1 MSGLFAGV
9 SSSLPQHC
17 TPTSSFLTNLS
28 SIFHTCVPT
37 PLALLS
43 TVFGICSIVAWL
55 FAQLPQIFKNFAL
68 KSASGLSIIFL
79 IEWLLG
85 DATNL
90 VGSLLTGQASWQVVI
105 AAYYVSVDM
114 TILGQYFWYTYLRP
128 GRIVRL
134 EESKSSSPRGDSD
147 DSVEGLEGLSPSNG
161 PHTAGMTQ
169 EVDTE
174 NGKGKSQES
183 INRKPQPGRSHQTD
197 LGFCLGEKAMVKA
210 LNESTDAAHTTY
222 FAYVPLKNAL
232 LTSTLFVVS
241 AEASPL
247 YVAKYS
253 QPVELQAPDA
263 RMVIGQI
270 TSWICTALYL
280 GSRIPQ
286 IYKNQQRRSTSG
298 LSPALFI
305 SAFCGNLFYSS
316 SLLANPSAWSSLPP
330 HGHHGWAGPEGSD
343 RATWVRLAAPFF
355 FGAFGVLG
363 LDAII
368 GVQFLRFGARSKE
381 EKVAVINKDGRGR
394 RGRWQK
400 VSGWMRG
407 WVPSPGPGL
416 KSRGSEGVEE
426 EEGGDDEQRRLLLP
440 SQATGRDA
448 RYGAT

>member
-1 MSGLFAGV
+1 MSWLSASV
-9 SSSLPQHC
+9 SPSLPRHC
-17 TPTSSFLTNLS
+17 TPTSSLLTNIS
-28 SIFHTCVPT
+28 SVFHTCVPT

-43 TVFGICSIVAWL
+43 TVLGICSIIAWL

-68 KSASGLSIIFL
+68 KSASGLSILFL
-79 IEWLLG
+79 VEWLLG

-90 VGSLLTGQASWQVVI
+90 VGSLLTRQASWQVVI

-114 TILGQYFWYTYLRP
+114 VILSQYLWYTYLRP

-134 EESKSSSPRGDSD
+134 EESKSSSPGGSD
-147 DSVEGLEGLSPSNG
+147 DSIERLEGLSSPNG
-161 PHTAGMTQ
+161 PHTARMTQ
-169 EVDTE
+169 EADTK
-174 NGKGKSQES
+174 NRKGESQETTGRES
-183 INRKPQPGRSHQTD
+183 QPGRSPQTD

-210 LNESTDAAHTTY
+210 SNESGDAVHTAY
-222 FAYVPLKNAL
+222 FAHVPLKNAL
-232 LTSTLFVVS
+232 LTSTLFVVA

-286 IYKNQQRRSTSG
+286 IYKNQRRRSTSG
-298 LSPALFI
+298 LSPALFVA
-305 SAFCGNLFYSS
+305 AFCGNLFYSS
-316 SLLANPSAWSSLPP
+316 SLLTNPSAWSSLPS

-343 RATWVRLAAPFF
+343 QATWVRLAAPFF
-355 FGAFGVLG
+355 FGAFGVLA

-381 EKVAVINKDGRGR
+381 KKVAVIGDGRGR
-394 RGRWQK
+394 RRRWQK

-407 WVPSPGPGL
+407 WIPSPGP
-416 KSRGSEGVEE
+416 KSRGSE
-426 EEGGDDEQRRLLLP
+426 EEGEDDEQSRRLLP
-440 SQATGRDA
+440 SEATGRDA